1 MARDYKMSAATGSA
15 KTTSP
20 EKLHPTTRLERLLW
34 EARQEFLRSGETP
47 LDWDGLAQEIAG
59 RRGGAREED

>member
-1 MARDYKMSAATGSA
+1 MASDYKMSAAAGSA
-15 KTTSP
+15 KATSP
-20 EKLHPTTRLERLLW
+20 EKLHPSARLERLLW

-47 LDWDGLAQEIAG
+47 LDWEGLEQEIAG